1 MRNEGIMPKKIRQEN
16 LRKIIKELK
25 RKLLSSLHKEIIS
38 TLGSD
43 YRGAF
48 DRAMDI
54 GDVSIIDLLQ
64 SIDASL
70 INIQHE
76 DLIKM
81 DTAERKL
88 NEGTYGICEEC
99 GKDISEGRLEA
110 LPYAIRC
117 LECEEKFES
126 SEIKGHGPTL

>member
-1 MRNEGIMPKKIRQEN
+1 MPKKIRQEN
-16 LRKIIKELK
+16 LRKTLRERK
-25 RKLLSSLHKEIIS
+25 RKLLAGLHKEIFN

-48 DRAMDI
+48 DRAMDV
-54 GDVSIIDLLQ
+54 GDVSLIDLMQ
-64 SIDASL
+64 SIDVKL
-70 INIQHE
+70 ISIQQE

-99 GKDISEGRLEA
+99 GIDISEARLAA

-117 LECEEKFES
+117 IECEEKLEGTD
-126 SEIKGHGPTL
+126 IKGHGPTL

>member
-1 MRNEGIMPKKIRQEN
+1 MPKKIRQEN
-16 LRKIIKELK
+16 LRKIIRERK
-25 RKLLSSLHKEIIS
+25 RKLLAALHKEIIN

-48 DRAMDI
+48 DRAMDV
-54 GDVSIIDLLQ
+54 GDVSLIDLLQ

-76 DLIKM
+76 NLIKM

-99 GKDISEGRLEA
+99 GVEIGESRLEA

-117 LECEEKFES
+117 VECEEKFEAS
-126 SEIKGHGPTL
+126 NVKGHGPTL

>member
-1 MRNEGIMPKKIRQEN
+1 MPKKIRQEN
-16 LRKIIKELK
+16 LRKIIRERK
-25 RKLLSSLHKEIIS
+25 RKLLAALHKEIIN

-48 DRAMDI
+48 DRAMDV
-54 GDVSIIDLLQ
+54 GDISLIDLLQ

-76 DLIKM
+76 DLLKM
-81 DTAERKL
+81 DVAENKL

-99 GKDISEGRLEA
+99 GAEISESRLEA

-117 LECEEKFES
+117 VECEEKLEVS
-126 SEIKGHGPTL
+126 NVKGHGPTL

>member
-1 MRNEGIMPKKIRQEN
+1 MPQKIRKEN
-16 LRKIIKELK
+16 LRKTLQERK
-25 RKLLSSLHKEIIS
+25 RKLLAGLHKEIFN

-54 GDVSIIDLLQ
+54 GDVSLIDLMQ
-64 SIDASL
+64 SIDVKL
-70 INIQHE
+70 INIQQE

-81 DTAERKL
+81 DAAERKL

-99 GKDISEGRLEA
+99 GMDISEGRLAA
-110 LPYAIRC
+110 LPFAIRC
-117 LECEEKFES
+117 VECEEKLEGTD
-126 SEIKGHGPTL
+126 IKGHGPTL